1 MQKMMFNEQCGLEQ
15 AVIEG
20 WKDMTRRIEKSLS
33 QLPTETGEYETITVQ
48 WCFEYFLVRK
58 YYKAA
63 ILEEYHVTPKF
74 SVGEVVAVA
83 QSYKDAGYEPG
94 RNIPLKEHGDLQVR
108 ADSLAGWTNK
118 MFVRADLMPY
128 KFEITDVKLQRLQDI
143 SDEDCLREGIKVVY
157 PYIDRNPNDKLK
169 SYRFRDK
176 KSKWGYY
183 QLSPVRDCFAVLIDK
198 VSGKGTWERN
208 PWVLAYEFKLCKE
221 AF

>member
-20 WKDMTRRIEKSLS
+20 WKNMTRRKEKSLS
-33 QLPTETGEYETITVQ
+33 QLPTETEENETITVQ
-48 WCFEYFLVRK
+48 WCLEYFLVRK
-58 YYKAA
+58 YYKAD
-63 ILEEYHVTPKF
+63 IIEEYHVTPKF

-94 RNIPLKEHGDLQVR
+94 RNISLKEHGDLQVR

-143 SDEDCLREGIKVVY
+143 SEEDCLKEGIQEY
-157 PYIDRNPNDKLK
+157 FPYIDRNPNDKVRTFQYFK
-169 SYRFRDK
+169 DGKIRHRM
-176 KSKWGYY
+176 
-183 QLSPVRDCFAVLIDK
+183 SPASECFALLIDDIC
-198 VSGKGTWERN
+198 GRGTWNRN
-208 PWVLAYEFKLCKE
+208 PWVFAYEFELLK
-221 AF
+221 